1 MIKAVLF
8 DVDGV
13 LLDSFEA
20 NLDFFSNLMVKAG
33 YQGPTREQY
42 KKMFYLPMWDVIGV
56 LTQSDSHDE
65 IKRIWEMG
73 RARDTFY
80 DHNLLTLPEMAE
92 EVIATLS
99 ASYRL
104 GVVTGR
110 IKESVFEFPA
120 LKALEESFSV
130 VVSYEDTEHHKPHP
144 EPLLLAAQR
153 LNVSPSECIYIGDQ
167 ETDMQ
172 AANAAGM
179 KNILFSPSLNSAN
192 SIRATSFS
200 QLSEIISRLN
210 NI

>member
-20 NLDFFSNLMVKAG
+20 NLDFFSNLMAKAG

-42 KKMFYLPMWDVIGV
+42 KNMFYLPMWDVIGA

-80 DHNLLTLPEMAE
+80 DHNLLALPERAK
-92 EVIATLS
+92 EVVAILS
-99 ASYRL
+99 TAYQL
-104 GVVTGR
+104 GIVTGR

-120 LKALEESFSV
+120 LKELEGNFSV
-130 VVSYEDTEHHKPHP
+130 VVSYEDTKHHKPHP

-153 LNVSPSECIYIGDQ
+153 LNLSPSECIYIGDQ
-167 ETDMQ
+167 ETDTQ
-172 AANAAGM
+172 AADGAGM
-179 KNILFSPSLNSAN
+179 KHILYSSTLESEN

-200 QLSEIISRLN
+200 QLFEIILRLSN
-210 NI
+210 